1 MHSSNLTPTLDTILT
16 GDFALVPLP
25 PRQPLFTIAFVSL
38 RETLEA
44 SLLVGIVVTF
54 LHASNALRPKKYAW
68 YGVMTGIIVSIAF
81 FCVLS
86 IMHANLPENLRETY
100 EGWLMILSALLVAWL
115 VISFS
120 FRTVSL
126 KHSIEHSLRTSL
138 ETSSVFSVFFL
149 TFSTVAREGAEM
161 AMFLQALLIDTV
173 SHGSAVVALMA
184 GVSAGL
190 CLAYIL
196 VRWLAHIRIR
206 LLLRISGVLL
216 VLIAGEL
223 FIEGLEKLG
232 AM

>member
-1 MHSSNLTPTLDTILT
+1 M
-16 GDFALVPLP
+16 
-25 PRQPLFTIAFVSL
+25 FTIAFVSL

-81 FCVLS
+81 FCALS
-86 IMHANLPENLRETY
+86 IMHATLPESLRETY
-100 EGWLMILSALLVAWL
+100 EGWLMILSALLVMWL

-161 AMFLQALLIDTV
+161 AMFLQALLIDTL
-173 SHGSAVVALMA
+173 SHASTVVALMA
-184 GVSAGL
+184 GISAGL

-206 LLLRISGVLL
+206 LLLRISGVILL
-216 VLIAGEL
+216 LIATQL
-223 FIEGLEKLG
+223 VMEGLAKLG
-232 AM
+232 VL